1 MLASSVRLPV
11 RRQFPPDARQRR
23 RSAQRLDAKRQL
35 NTMERAVG
43 RRHLSML
50 EGRPKGD
57 LEASTVYLAVLR
69 DLRRVNS
76 HLSAVA
82 YDVLEMSDAQE
93 AADEPDARADE
104 AVAQIR
110 MIGAG

>member
-1 MLASSVRLPV
+1 MTE
-11 RRQFPPDARQRR
+11 DR
-23 RSAQRLDAKRQL
+23 RSAQTLLEAKRHL
-35 NTMERAVG
+35 NTMERELG

-50 EGRPKGD
+50 EDRPKGD

-93 AADEPDARADE
+93 AADEPGAREDDAVGE
-104 AVAQIR
+104 IR